1 MLLLR
6 STHTNVNDEACN
18 NDGSI
23 EAMEFGF
30 EETRRLLA
38 LIHLPETTI
47 RT

>member
-6 STHTNVNDEACN
+6 STHTDVNDETCN

-30 EETRRLLA
+30 EETKRPLA
-38 LIHLPETTI
+38 LIHIAETTV